1 MGSPEA
7 NFIGL
12 QMVVVK
18 LLIYKSREKV
28 GSATGTGR
36 GGGGG
41 GGGGGCSCKFSFDN
55 NCEPLIQY
63 EL

>member
-28 GSATGTGR
+28 GSATGTG

-41 GGGGGCSCKFSFDN
+41 GVAANSLLTTIAS
-55 NCEPLIQY
+55 L
-63 EL
+63 

>member
-41 GGGGGCSCKFSFDN
+41 GGGV
-55 NCEPLIQY
+55 
-63 EL
+63 

>member
-41 GGGGGCSCKFSFDN
+41 GGGGGVAANSLLTTIAS
-55 NCEPLIQY
+55 L
-63 EL
+63 